1 MEPLHVDPIDFQN
14 PDVTNSLE
22 IYNTDSG
29 PTSRQ
34 VEKAMEKL
42 RSAIFK
48 FKQNLFEQIV
58 NQDMKHNA
66 ADLGAMMTF
75 HALFLQCVSY
85 WISLLDSSLVPE
97 PQFSKES
104 NSNEFQVLKDAIS
117 KVASSSPDARIHLYQ
132 LLFRFGRQHPFDL
145 GAPEELV

>member
-1 MEPLHVDPIDFQN
+1 MEPLHVDPIDFQKS
-14 PDVTNSLE
+14 DSNSLDAYDTE
-22 IYNTDSG
+22 TVPI
-29 PTSRQ
+29 SRQ

-42 RSAIFK
+42 RIAIFK

-58 NQDMKHNA
+58 NHDTNHNA
-66 ADLGAMMTF
+66 ADLGAMMSF
-75 HALFLQCVSY
+75 HALFLQCISY

-104 NSNEFQVLKDAIS
+104 NSNEFQVLKDAIL

-132 LLFRFGRQHPFDL
+132 LLFRFGQQHPFDL
-145 GAPEELV
+145 GTPEELV